1 MTIFPLGTELYE
13 GFQSQRDDN
22 FLMETMPLAET
33 PTHRSVATLS
43 IGSGITASS
52 RLTGAE
58 LGHLHHEND
67 VIMLSSIKNK

>member
-13 GFQSQRDDN
+13 GFQSQRDDD

-43 IGSGITASS
+43 DGSGNKANS
-52 RLTGAE
+52 RLTG
-58 LGHLHHEND
+58 HHEND
-67 VIMLSSIKNK
+67 VDTLPRPQDK